1 MEKTIFEM
9 HQLSRKNVP
18 TMKKTT
24 LKSVRNKYGK
34 TGEGFLLI
42 SSLNFA
48 RCLEQFFMQKAH
60 IFCGTIWLGWNGRR
74 R

>member
-24 LKSVRNKYGK
+24 LKSVRNRYGK
-34 TGEGFLLI
+34 TQYFQGGFPHPKKDHLAPFYLVTSPRTAKFI
-42 SSLNFA
+42 
-48 RCLEQFFMQKAH
+48 
-60 IFCGTIWLGWNGRR
+60 IGRKNH
-74 R
+74 

>member
-24 LKSVRNKYGK
+24 LKSVRNRYGK
-34 TGEGFLLI
+34 TANLFFFGLLTTYADILGHPKFHPMGNLQKILSSGFP
-42 SSLNFA
+42 
-48 RCLEQFFMQKAH
+48 
-60 IFCGTIWLGWNGRR
+60 
-74 R
+74 